1 MLENLEVG
9 SFEFFMNDTT
19 SQDDESDPSFE
30 DENDRIKALLE
41 TFMNNQEIAS
51 EIGKQC
57 DTNWILLAKPQ
68 GNWKKILYILTT
80 CNISFFY

>member
-51 EIGKQC
+51 EIGR
-57 DTNWILLAKPQ
+57 
-68 GNWKKILYILTT
+68 
-80 CNISFFY
+80 

>member
-19 SQDDESDPSFE
+19 SQEDEESDPSFE

-51 EIGKQC
+51 EIGR
-57 DTNWILLAKPQ
+57 
-68 GNWKKILYILTT
+68 
-80 CNISFFY
+80 

>member
-19 SQDDESDPSFE
+19 TQEDESDPSFE
-30 DENDRIKALLE
+30 DENDRIKVLLE

-51 EIGKQC
+51 EIGR
-57 DTNWILLAKPQ
+57 
-68 GNWKKILYILTT
+68 
-80 CNISFFY
+80 